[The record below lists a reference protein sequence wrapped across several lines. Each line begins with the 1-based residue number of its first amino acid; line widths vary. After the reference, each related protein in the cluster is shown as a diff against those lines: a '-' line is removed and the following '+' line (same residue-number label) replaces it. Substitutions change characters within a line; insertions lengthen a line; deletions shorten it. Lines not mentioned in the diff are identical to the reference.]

1 MAKTKYHIIIYE
13 AMTNPYARFV
23 RVCDAMIWDVAA
35 DALAVAPT
43 YGDTDVQLTTNTS
56 VVGIPVTIPAS
67 LPAGEYDMLFYDAGT
82 PANTDV
88 VELGKRIQWDG
99 KNLLGVPIDM

>member
-1 MAKTKYHIIIYE
+1 MYHIILYE

-23 RVCDAMIWDVAA
+23 RVCDGKIWDVAA

-43 YGDTDVQLTTNTS
+43 YGDTDVQLALNTS
-56 VVGIPVTIPAS
+56 IVGIPITIPAN
-67 LPAGEYDMLFYDAGT
+67 LPAGEYDMLIYDAAT

-88 VELGKRIQWDG
+88 IENGKRISWTG
-99 KNLLGVPIDM
+99 KNLLGEPRDL